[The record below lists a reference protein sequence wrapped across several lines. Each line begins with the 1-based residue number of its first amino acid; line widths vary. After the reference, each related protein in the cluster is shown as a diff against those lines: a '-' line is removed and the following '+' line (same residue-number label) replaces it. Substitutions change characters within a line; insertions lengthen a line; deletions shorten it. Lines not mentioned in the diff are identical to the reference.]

1 MSINLIGICMLSDFL
16 DVCAWFNKVVQLKVS
31 KSPPEARCH
40 GSNDQARASVNVKLD
55 KHKHTCT
62 HYTPRFGSENQV
74 GRTSFN
80 VKLDKE
86 HLYTHM
92 PLMLFSENTGSA
104 SRFTDVIR
112 TPYTHYI

>member
-62 HYTPRFGSENQV
+62 HYTPRFGSTRRCMVGPEQV
-74 GRTSFN
+74 EQGGGVRGVSN
-80 VKLDKE
+80 L
-86 HLYTHM
+86 
-92 PLMLFSENTGSA
+92 
-104 SRFTDVIR
+104 
-112 TPYTHYI
+112 